1 MSQGVMDSLLT
12 PIEWRS
18 RCKRFGV
25 VILILGA
32 VTIPLST
39 SLSSSFP
46 ILALLAWLCS
56 GGFKDVP
63 ALLRASRVAQLSVG
77 LFLWLAVSMCHGPA
91 DWGEALGAL
100 KKYRE
105 LLLLA
110 VFMLLLRVV
119 PDRKRV
125 FNAALIGLGLA
136 LAVSYFQVLKWL
148 PGWQGGYQTP
158 GTPITHCGFMALFVF
173 CLLHHARETRT
184 RWPYLIVALAAANI
198 LLFVKSSTGIVA
210 LLALIGLFICQVL
223 SPRRILIATAALGVL
238 LGAMYV
244 TSPELRHQVNDDIQG
259 FLTFNPDEPARDNA
273 QTRLE
278 MYFISWALVQK
289 APLLGYGTGGFHKTY
304 NAETLDYHRQNLN
317 DPENEYLMI
326 WMQSGL
332 VGLGLFLGL
341 LGSLLF
347 VAKRLP
353 SREAWLAQGLVLWYF
368 IMNLFN
374 SFLYAG
380 RDGTM
385 FVLLAAAICR
395 STKEDLAAPYET
407 VTCDESVSKSG

>member
-1 MSQGVMDSLLT
+1 MDSSPT
-12 PIEWRS
+12 PTEWHS
-18 RCKRFGV
+18 RFERLGV

-39 SLSSSFP
+39 PLSSSFP
-46 ILALLAWLCS
+46 IIALLAWLFS
-56 GGFKDVP
+56 GGFKDFS

-77 LFLWLAVSMCHGPA
+77 LFLWLTVSMCHGPA

-105 LLLLA
+105 LLLLP
-110 VFMLLLRVV
+110 VFMLLLRAA

-125 FNAALIGLGLA
+125 FDTVLIGLGLA
-136 LAVSYFQVLKWL
+136 LVVSYLQFLEWL
-148 PGWQGGYQTP
+148 PLWRGKHPTS
-158 GTPITHCGFMALFVF
+158 GTPITHTGFMALFVF

-184 RWPYLIVALAAANI
+184 RWPYLIAAFAAANI
-198 LLFVKSSTGIVA
+198 LLFVNSSTGLVA
-210 LLALIGLFICQVL
+210 LLALIGLYILQVL

-244 TSPELRHQVNDDIQG
+244 TSPKLRHQVNDDIQG
-259 FLTFNPDEPARDNA
+259 FLIFNPDEPARDNA

-278 MYFISWALVQK
+278 NYWISWTLIRK
-289 APLLGYGTGGFHKTY
+289 APLLGYGTGGFNKTY
-304 NAETLDYHRQNLN
+304 NAATQDYHRQNLN
-317 DPENEYLMI
+317 DSENEYLMI

-347 VAKRLP
+347 VAKRLHF
-353 SREAWLAQGLVLWYF
+353 REAWLAQGLVLWYF
-368 IMNLFN
+368 TMNLFN

-385 FVLLAAAICR
+385 FVLLAAVFCPLA
-395 STKEDLAAPYET
+395 KESHAEPYET
-407 VTCDESVSKSG
+407 VTSEEKEPNPV